1 MYSDLSLMYSSY
13 LKYMINFK
21 TKSDILNIRMT
32 EVNAKAK
39 NLHTSDLLFCYENFD
54 AMIQ

>member
-1 MYSDLSLMYSSY
+1 MYSSY

-21 TKSDILNIRMT
+21 TKSEILNIRMT
-32 EVNAKAK
+32 EVNMKAK